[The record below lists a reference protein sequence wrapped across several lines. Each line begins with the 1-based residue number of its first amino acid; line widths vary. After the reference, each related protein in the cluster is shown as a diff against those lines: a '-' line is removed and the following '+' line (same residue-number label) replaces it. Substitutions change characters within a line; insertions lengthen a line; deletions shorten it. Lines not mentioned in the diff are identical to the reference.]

1 MEKEDGNKHLN
12 SDHHEDQIQYFE
24 KTKLKIIDILSKV
37 AFSYVYSICSSNS
50 SKRKSLFE
58 STILKL
64 TQKRLYHTIN
74 GIPWNGHTIT
84 LK

>member
-1 MEKEDGNKHLN
+1 MWRENDGSGTRYTLVEKEDGNKHLS

-37 AFSYVYSICSSNS
+37 AFSYVYSIYSSNT

-58 STILKL
+58 STILKI
-64 TQKRLYHTIN
+64 IN
-74 GIPWNGHTIT
+74 C
-84 LK
+84 